1 MATLVNTGAA
11 TAPIL
16 KDRSLRRREIRTGY
30 LFIMPWIIGFIL
42 FTAGPMLVSLYMSFT
57 DFNVMKNADP
67 SLIGGKNYSDIL
79 SLQIKSLN
87 SPTQASAEVLDRGY
101 TELGRIGNIVVG
113 ATKPD
118 FWISLR

>member
-42 FTAGPMLVSLYMSFT
+42 FTAGPMVVSLYMSFT
-57 DFNVMKNADP
+57 DYNVMKNADP
-67 SLIGGKNYSDIL
+67 GLIGGRNYSDIL
-79 SLQIKSLN
+79 SLQIKTLST
-87 SPTQASAEVLDRGY
+87 PDQASSVVLDRGY
-101 TELGRIGNIVVG
+101 AELGRISNVVIG
-113 ATKPD
+113 ATKLD
-118 FWISLR
+118 LWS